1 MPLRWAMKTGENWIA
16 RNSDTQL
23 LLITCEQMDRRTD
36 LITKIHETSEWR
48 LYRALHDLEKMI
60 SSNLSMLGFTPT
72 DRTRLGIA
80 EVKAAS
86 KLEELMR
93 KKAERVASTVADT
106 SPSKSDWIRWRGIC
120 HWLCRSLWRC
130 NQRLNCRQSRRA
142 HLRVMW
148 SESTGRLLCVVTGMF
163 FSVENHSGLR

>member
-1 MPLRWAMKTGENWIA
+1 MPNPPKPAELKRQLGNPGRRPLPKEVSYVAGGYIAPARPLEFAGQQLWDAAMKTGENWIA

-23 LLITCEQMDRRTD
+23 LLMTCEQMDRRTD

-106 SPSKSDWIRWRGIC
+106 SPSKSD
-120 HWLCRSLWRC
+120 
-130 NQRLNCRQSRRA
+130 
-142 HLRVMW
+142 
-148 SESTGRLLCVVTGMF
+148 
-163 FSVENHSGLR
+163 

>member
-1 MPLRWAMKTGENWIA
+1 MPNPPKPAELKRQLGNPGRRPLPKEVSFVEGGYVSPARPLEFAGQQLWDAAMKTGENWIA

-23 LLITCEQMDRRTD
+23 LLLTCEQMDRRTD

-93 KKAERVASTVADT
+93 KKAERVASTMADT
-106 SPSKSDWIRWRGIC
+106 SPTKSD
-120 HWLCRSLWRC
+120 
-130 NQRLNCRQSRRA
+130 
-142 HLRVMW
+142 
-148 SESTGRLLCVVTGMF
+148 
-163 FSVENHSGLR
+163 